1 LFTIKYAAQ
10 VVGVSE
16 ATLRTWERRYEVVA
30 PKRSEGGYRV
40 YDPDAL
46 ARLTAMRKLIGA
58 GWSPALAAAAIR
70 NGEVPV
76 DGPPISSRMT
86 TVDAGTCTRNFLDA
100 AARLDVHE
108 LEASLD
114 QGMSIGSFEHAV
126 DSWLMPTL
134 VALGEGWAR
143 GEIDVAGEHLASHAV
158 LRRLSAAFEAAG
170 SRSRGPRVVVG
181 LPPGCQHELGGLA
194 FATAARRNGLE
205 VLYLGPNVPETSWL
219 TAVARHQADAA
230 VICVVTA
237 ADRPS
242 AVNVVRLLA
251 AHRPGLLVA
260 SGGACSDAL
269 GSEVHELSFRIGEA
283 VQKLDQLLARDSRG
297 SRANGET
304 FTRRRE
310 IRNEPVG
317 D

>member
-1 LFTIKYAAQ
+1 MFTIKYAAQ

-30 PKRSEGGYRV
+30 PQRSEGGYRV
-40 YDPDAL
+40 YDPDAI

-58 GWSPALAAAAIR
+58 GWSPARAAEAIR

-76 DGPPISSRMT
+76 DGPPIKDRAAP
-86 TVDAGTCTRNFLDA
+86 TVDAETCTRNFLDA
-100 AARLDVHE
+100 AAGLDLRE

-114 QGMSIGSFEHAV
+114 QGMSLGSFEHVV

-134 VALGEGWAR
+134 VALGVGWAR

-170 SRSRGPRVVVG
+170 SRSRGARVVVG

-194 FATAARRNGLE
+194 FATAARRNGLD
-205 VLYLGPNVPETSWL
+205 VLYLGPNVPEASWL

-251 AHRPGLLVA
+251 AQRPGLLVA
-260 SGGACSDAL
+260 SGGACGRAL
-269 GSEVHELSFRIGEA
+269 GSEVHDLSFRIGEA
-283 VQKLDQLLARDSRG
+283 VQELDQLLA
-297 SRANGET
+297 
-304 FTRRRE
+304 
-310 IRNEPVG
+310 PQQ
-317 D
+317 